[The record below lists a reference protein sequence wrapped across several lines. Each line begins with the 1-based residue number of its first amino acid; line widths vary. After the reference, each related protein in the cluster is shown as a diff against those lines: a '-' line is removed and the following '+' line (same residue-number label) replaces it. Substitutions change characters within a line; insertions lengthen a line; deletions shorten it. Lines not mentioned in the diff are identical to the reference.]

1 MAPFR
6 SSLAVL
12 LALSLTACATADRQ
26 RGASEGQGA
35 IEQPFRD
42 LSIIRDK
49 TPEVL
54 ATSVEAP
61 YAAGD
66 ARDCPALSAEI
77 ARLDATLGPDID
89 VVRPKVGWVGADA
102 IYSALR
108 GALDLPFRGMIRR
121 VTGAESRDREQA
133 RAVLAGMVR
142 RGFLKGLARAA
153 NCPLPPVLPPPGA

>member
-1 MAPFR
+1 MAFLR
-6 SSLAVL
+6 SSLAVS
-12 LALSLTACATADRQ
+12 LALALAACATTDRQ

-42 LSIIRDK
+42 LSIIRDQ
-49 TPEVL
+49 TPEAL
-54 ATSVEAP
+54 TASAEAP
-61 YAAGD
+61 YTVED
-66 ARDCPALSAEI
+66 ARNCVALSAEI
-77 ARLDATLGPDID
+77 MRLDEALGPDVD
-89 VVRPKVGWVGADA
+89 VVRPKAGWVGADA

-142 RGFLKGLARAA
+142 RGYLKGLARAA
-153 NCPLPPVLPPPGA
+153 DCPPLPGLPGPAA

>member
-1 MAPFR
+1 MTLVR
-6 SSLAVL
+6 SSLTAL
-12 LALSLTACATADRQ
+12 LALALTACATTDRQ

-49 TPEVL
+49 TPEAL
-54 ATSVEAP
+54 AASAEAP

-66 ARDCPALSAEI
+66 ARDCPALAAEI
-77 ARLDATLGPDID
+77 ARLDAVLGPDLD
-89 VVRPKVGWVGADA
+89 VVRPKAGWVGADA

-108 GALDLPFRGMIRR
+108 GALDLPFRGIIRR
-121 VTGAESRDREQA
+121 VTGAERHDREQA

-153 NCPLPPVLPPPGA
+153 DCPPAPAAPPAP